1 MKIDGVSSVKDSLD
15 TGAGAAQAAVGQ
27 KLNEE
32 DFLKIFIKQMTM
44 QSPDKPIDSAQMMQQ
59 MSQLTSLES
68 NKSLK
73 TAIENM
79 NKTIG
84 QSQMIN
90 ATQMIGKQV
99 VIANDVSPLSA
110 DGLNGSVVVP
120 PNTASVSVDIVSMDT
135 KQVVKTIQL
144 PVSSSGV
151 VDFHW
156 DGMSADGQAMSPAFY
171 GMSAKATVKGVSQE
185 LPTAGYFKV
194 NSVTMDRQT
203 SNVILNVDGI
213 GGVGVGD
220 IIKFLG

>member
-1 MKIDGVSSVKDSLD
+1 MKIDGISSLGSE
-15 TGAGAAQAAVGQ
+15 AGSSSTQAMVGQ
-27 KLNEE
+27 KLSED

-44 QSPDKPIDSAQMMQQ
+44 QSPDKPIDSGQMMQQ

-99 VIANDVSPLSA
+99 VIASTVSPLSTEH
-110 DGLNGSVVVP
+110 GLNGSVVVP
-120 PNTASVSVDIVSMDT
+120 PNTMGASVDILDQD
-135 KQVVKTIQL
+135 KKVVKTIPL
-144 PVSSSGV
+144 AASSSGV

-156 DGMSADGQAMSPAFY
+156 DGTNAEGKAMNPAFY
-171 GMSAKATVKGVSQE
+171 TMSAKAKVNGVDQD
-185 LPTAGYFKV
+185 LLTAGYFNV

-203 SNVILNVDGI
+203 SNVILNVDGM

>member
-1 MKIDGVSSVKDSLD
+1 MKIDGVSSLGSE
-15 TGAGAAQAAVGQ
+15 AGGEVTQAMVGK
-27 KLNEE
+27 KLNED

-90 ATQMIGKQV
+90 ATQMIGKEV
-99 VIANDVSPLSA
+99 VIASSVSPLSSTN
-110 DGLNGSVVVP
+110 GLNGSVVVP
-120 PNTASVSVDIVSMDT
+120 PNTSEVSVDILNSD
-135 KQVVKTIQL
+135 KKVVKTITL
-144 PVSSSGV
+144 AANTSGV

-156 DGMSADGQAMSPAFY
+156 DGKDANGEALAPTFY
-171 GMSAKATVKGVSQE
+171 GMSAKAKVNGVSQA
-185 LPTAGYFKV
+185 LPTAGNFKV

-203 SNVILNVDGI
+203 SNVILNVEGL

-220 IIKFLG
+220 VIKFLA

>member
-1 MKIDGVSSVKDSLD
+1 MKIDGLSSLGSE
-15 TGAGAAQAAVGQ
+15 AGPEATQAMVGK
-27 KLNEE
+27 KLNED

-90 ATQMIGKQV
+90 ATQMIGKEV
-99 VIANDVSPLSA
+99 VIASSVSPLSSTN
-110 DGLNGSVVVP
+110 GLNGSVVVP
-120 PNTASVSVDIVSMDT
+120 PNTSEVSVDIVNGD
-135 KQVVKTIQL
+135 KKVVKTISL
-144 PVSSSGV
+144 SANTSGV

-156 DGMSADGQAMSPAFY
+156 DGKDANGQALDPTFY
-171 GMSAKATVKGVSQE
+171 GMSAKAKVNGVSQE

-203 SNVILNVDGI
+203 SNVILNVDGM

-220 IIKFLG
+220 IIKFLA

>member
-1 MKIDGVSSVKDSLD
+1 MKIDGISSVGSESGVAS
-15 TGAGAAQAAVGQ
+15 TQAMVGQ
-27 KLNEE
+27 KLSED

-44 QSPDKPIDSAQMMQQ
+44 QSPDKPIDSGQMMQQ

-99 VIANDVSPLSA
+99 VIASTVSPLSA
-110 DGLNGSVVVP
+110 DRGLNGSVVVP
-120 PNTASVSVDIVSMDT
+120 PNTTGATVDILNED
-135 KQVVKTIQL
+135 KKVVKTIQL
-144 PVSSSGV
+144 ASSSSGV

-156 DGMSADGQAMSPAFY
+156 DGMGEDGQPMNPAFY
-171 GMSAKATVKGVSQE
+171 TMSAKAKVNGADQE
-185 LPTAGYFKV
+185 LLTAGYFNV

-203 SNVILNVDGI
+203 SNVILNVDGM

>member
-1 MKIDGVSSVKDSLD
+1 MKIDGVSALSSE
-15 TGAGAAQAAVGQ
+15 AGPEATQAMVGK
-27 KLNEE
+27 KLNED

-90 ATQMIGKQV
+90 ATQMIGKEV
-99 VIANDVSPLSA
+99 VIASSVSPLSTTN
-110 DGLNGSVVVP
+110 GLNGSVVVP
-120 PNTASVSVDIVSMDT
+120 PNCSEVSVDILNGDKKVI
-135 KQVVKTIQL
+135 KTINL
-144 PVSSSGV
+144 AANTSGV

-156 DGMSADGQAMSPAFY
+156 DGKDANGEPLEPTFY
-171 GMSAKATVKGVSQE
+171 GMSAKAKVNGVSQE
-185 LPTAGYFKV
+185 LPTAGNFKV

-203 SNVILNVDGI
+203 SNVILNVEGM

-220 IIKFLG
+220 IIKFLA